1 MSFLLRQSVRLAR
14 HQANHN
20 AASLG
25 HHSTQHA
32 RSFCH
37 LTTNRYLRLDLEPTS
52 SASLHTSESRP
63 LFWERDR
70 RGGYDTRLPEL
81 SRKHQILEGLRE
93 LKQEIVLWK
102 EEVKEKLESDP
113 VLVFRP
119 GRLNTVC
126 LNQYFMETIFNLR

>member
-1 MSFLLRQSVRLAR
+1 MNSSLLRQSLRLAKR
-14 HQANHN
+14 IPANH
-20 AASLG
+20 AAGNHTTPTSP
-25 HHSTQHA
+25 

-37 LTTNRYLRLDLEPTS
+37 LTSNRYVRLDLEPSATIAS
-52 SASLHTSESRP
+52 SFHTSDTRP

-81 SRKHQILEGLRE
+81 SRKQQILDGLRE

-102 EEVKEKLESDP
+102 EEVREKLESDP

-119 GRLNTVC
+119 G
-126 LNQYFMETIFNLR
+126 IFFFLFYKQK

>member
-1 MSFLLRQSVRLAR
+1 MTSLLRQSIRVAR
-14 HQANHN
+14 CQAT
-20 AASLG
+20 SLN
-25 HHSTQHA
+25 STLIPL
-32 RSFCH
+32 RTFCH
-37 LTTNRYLRLDLEPTS
+37 LTTNRYLRLDLEPTAAA
-52 SASLHTSESRP
+52 ASFHTSDIRP

-81 SRKHQILEGLRE
+81 SRKQQILEGLRE

-119 GRLNTVC
+119 GEWHEYSIEL
-126 LNQYFMETIFNLR
+126 

>member
-1 MSFLLRQSVRLAR
+1 MSSLLRQSLRLAR
-14 HQANHN
+14 RHQATSL
-20 AASLG
+20 AAGSASAADG
-25 HHSTQHA
+25 HHHDATPRC

-37 LTTNRYLRLDLEPTS
+37 LTTNRYLRLDLEPS
-52 SASLHTSESRP
+52 SATAVSFHTSDTRP

-81 SRKHQILEGLRE
+81 SRKQQILDGLRE

-119 GRLNTVC
+119 GRIN
-126 LNQYFMETIFNLR
+126 II